1 MRLAA
6 ENWDKPVIVT
16 TNVQFF
22 ESLFA
27 SKSSKCRKLHN
38 IANSVIIFDEAQM
51 LPIEYLI
58 PCTKAIEELAFYYNC
73 TAVLCT
79 ATQPSLTSF
88 FEKIKPQEICH
99 SVKQNYEF
107 FKRTNIKYMNDIVD
121 NEEIAEKIKDNDK
134 DLIAL
139 LKGCESCQI
148 NYLKDKNGNFI
159 DLDLFTFFG
168 TFNRDVKFENRITVL
183 RHLKDNLTLTSNLP
197 SDFDGI
203 PTMNNQNSWFYWGG
217 NPENEKDI
225 TKLNELFI
233 IAISEDNN
241 LNIEEKFNECLD
253 ISGVGLSKLTT
264 GLFWINP
271 EKFMPIAGPVISHL
285 KRKFPNFEHEKEKG
299 AKAWDKIFKG
309 MKWEQ
314 YNIVLDYLKDDE
326 ENHLN
331 VKKSFKELSL
341 ESIESSVENEILENK
356 NIIFHGAPGTGK
368 TYSVLKAVESL
379 TGGDTSRYTLVQF
392 HPSYGYEDF
401 IDGIKP
407 VKGENSGNINLELE
421 NGTFK
426 DICKRAF
433 ENLKS
438 TEETKPYF
446 FIADEI
452 NRAELSRV
460 FGELLLCLEDDKRLR
475 IVDGNVEGTKIKTQN
490 SNLWEDKH
498 AVLIENNERFFGI
511 PENLYF
517 IGTMNDID
525 RSVDSFDMALRRRFT
540 WIRTEFNER
549 ALRETYSGHSKLE
562 NYIKICYELNDYI
575 TLDKEDGYGLGFD
588 YQLGQSYFLK
598 PKDLT
603 QDELD
608 IAWDKYIAPLLTE
621 YLRSIVEQHEIPKKL
636 EKAQNKFKLK

>member
-1 MRLAA
+1 MSNFTWV
-6 ENWDKPVIVT
+6 EIYKEIV
-16 TNVQFF
+16 
-22 ESLFA
+22 
-27 SKSSKCRKLHN
+27 
-38 IANSVIIFDEAQM
+38 
-51 LPIEYLI
+51 
-58 PCTKAIEELAFYYNC
+58 
-73 TAVLCT
+73 
-79 ATQPSLTSF
+79 
-88 FEKIKPQEICH
+88 
-99 SVKQNYEF
+99 
-107 FKRTNIKYMNDIVD
+107 
-121 NEEIAEKIKDNDK
+121 EKIKDKNTEYLVNLLKDCDSSNLKYLIKNDK
-134 DLIAL
+134 W
-139 LKGCESCQI
+139 I
-148 NYLKDKNGNFI
+148 NV
-159 DLDLFTFFG
+159 DLFTFFG
-168 TFNRDVKFENRITVL
+168 SFNRAGFESRKKILLHIIEKLELKVNEPLSDFNGIPVMENRNSFFYWAEDETKSGDLNKLNSLFAVAIGYQ
-183 RHLKDNLTLTSNLP
+183 K
-197 SDFDGI
+197 
-203 PTMNNQNSWFYWGG
+203 NNQNSSQAIDTVDSS
-217 NPENEKDI
+217 NNNQTPCQTIKDC
-225 TKLNELFI
+225 
-233 IAISEDNN
+233 
-241 LNIEEKFNECLD
+241 FNQCLE
-253 ISGVGLSKLTT
+253 IQGVGLSKLTT

-271 EKFMPIAGPVISHL
+271 ENFMPIAGPVIAYL
-285 KRKFPNFEHEKEKG
+285 KRKFPNFEYDNKKG
-299 AKAWDKIFKG
+299 AKAWDAIFKG
-309 MKWEQ
+309 MQWEQ
-314 YNIVLDYLKDDE
+314 YEEVLNFLNDE

-356 NIIFHGAPGTGK
+356 NVIFHGAPGTGK

-475 IVDGNVEGTKIKTQN
+475 IVDDNVEGTKIKTQN

-498 AVLIENNERFFGI
+498 AVLIENNQRFFGI

-540 WIRTEFNER
+540 WIRTEFNEK
-549 ALRETYSGHSKLE
+549 ALRERYLGYSKLE

>member
-1 MRLAA
+1 MSNFTWV
-6 ENWDKPVIVT
+6 EIYKEIV
-16 TNVQFF
+16 
-22 ESLFA
+22 
-27 SKSSKCRKLHN
+27 
-38 IANSVIIFDEAQM
+38 
-51 LPIEYLI
+51 
-58 PCTKAIEELAFYYNC
+58 
-73 TAVLCT
+73 
-79 ATQPSLTSF
+79 
-88 FEKIKPQEICH
+88 
-99 SVKQNYEF
+99 
-107 FKRTNIKYMNDIVD
+107 
-121 NEEIAEKIKDNDK
+121 EKIKDKNTE
-134 DLIAL
+134 DLVNL
-139 LKGCESCQI
+139 LKDCENCQI

-159 DLDLFTFFG
+159 ALDLFTFFG

-233 IAISEDNN
+233 FAIPEDKN

-285 KRKFPNFEHEKEKG
+285 KRKFPNFGHENEKG

-309 MKWEQ
+309 MQWEQ
-314 YNIVLDYLKDDE
+314 YEEVLNFLNNE
-326 ENHLN
+326 EINLN
-331 VKKSFKELSL
+331 GKKSFKELSL

-498 AVLIENNERFFGI
+498 AVLIENNQRFFGI

-549 ALRETYSGHSKLE
+549 ALRETYSGHNKLE
-562 NYIKICYELNDYI
+562 DYIKACYNLNDYI
-575 TLDKEDGYGLGFD
+575 TLDKGYGLGFD

-621 YLRSIVEQHEIPKKL
+621 YLRSVVEQHEIPKKL
-636 EKAQNKFKLK
+636 EDAQKIFKLK

>member
-1 MRLAA
+1 M
-6 ENWDKPVIVT
+6 
-16 TNVQFF
+16 
-22 ESLFA
+22 
-27 SKSSKCRKLHN
+27 
-38 IANSVIIFDEAQM
+38 
-51 LPIEYLI
+51 
-58 PCTKAIEELAFYYNC
+58 
-73 TAVLCT
+73 
-79 ATQPSLTSF
+79 
-88 FEKIKPQEICH
+88 
-99 SVKQNYEF
+99 
-107 FKRTNIKYMNDIVD
+107 
-121 NEEIAEKIKDNDK
+121 
-134 DLIAL
+134 
-139 LKGCESCQI
+139 
-148 NYLKDKNGNFI
+148 
-159 DLDLFTFFG
+159 
-168 TFNRDVKFENRITVL
+168 
-183 RHLKDNLTLTSNLP
+183 
-197 SDFDGI
+197 
-203 PTMNNQNSWFYWGG
+203 
-217 NPENEKDI
+217 
-225 TKLNELFI
+225 
-233 IAISEDNN
+233 
-241 LNIEEKFNECLD
+241 
-253 ISGVGLSKLTT
+253 
-264 GLFWINP
+264 
-271 EKFMPIAGPVISHL
+271 
-285 KRKFPNFEHEKEKG
+285 
-299 AKAWDKIFKG
+299 
-309 MKWEQ
+309 
-314 YNIVLDYLKDDE
+314 
-326 ENHLN
+326 
-331 VKKSFKELSL
+331 
-341 ESIESSVENEILENK
+341 
-356 NIIFHGAPGTGK
+356 
-368 TYSVLKAVESL
+368 LKAVESL

-460 FGELLLCLEDDKRLR
+460 FGELLLCLEEDKRLR

-498 AVLIENNERFFGI
+498 AVLIENNQRFFGI

-549 ALRETYSGHSKLE
+549 ALRETYSGHNKLE
-562 NYIKICYELNDYI
+562 DYIKACYNLNDYI
-575 TLDKEDGYGLGFD
+575 ILDKGYGLGFD

-621 YLRSIVEQHEIPKKL
+621 YLRSVVEQHEIPKKL
-636 EKAQNKFKLK
+636 EDAQKIFKLK

>member
-1 MRLAA
+1 MS
-6 ENWDKPVIVT
+6 NFSWV
-16 TNVQFF
+16 
-22 ESLFA
+22 
-27 SKSSKCRKLHN
+27 
-38 IANSVIIFDEAQM
+38 
-51 LPIEYLI
+51 
-58 PCTKAIEELAFYYNC
+58 
-73 TAVLCT
+73 
-79 ATQPSLTSF
+79 
-88 FEKIKPQEICH
+88 EIY
-99 SVKQNYEF
+99 K
-107 FKRTNIKYMNDIVD
+107 K
-121 NEEIAEKIKDNDK
+121 IAEVIKEKHTDELIDILK
-134 DLIAL
+134 D
-139 LKGCESCQI
+139 CESCKI
-148 NYLKDKNGNFI
+148 DYLKKKSNSNELI
-159 DLDLFTFFG
+159 NVDLFTFFG
-168 TFNRDVKFENRITVL
+168 SFNRGGFESRRKILQHISTKL
-183 RHLKDNLTLTSNLP
+183 DLCEYKLP
-197 SDFDGI
+197 LDFDGI
-203 PTMNNQNSWFYWGG
+203 PVMENRNSFFYWANDETKKDDLELLNTLFINAIGE
-217 NPENEKDI
+217 ENE
-225 TKLNELFI
+225 
-233 IAISEDNN
+233 
-241 LNIEEKFNECLD
+241 NIQKYFNKCLK

-271 EKFMPIAGPVISHL
+271 EKFMPIAGPVIAYL
-285 KRKFPNFEHEKEKG
+285 KRKFPKFEYEGEEG

-309 MKWEQ
+309 MEWKE
-314 YNIVLDYLKDDE
+314 YEKVLNFLNNEK
-326 ENHLN
+326 NHSN
-331 VKKSFKELSL
+331 GKKSFKELSL

-368 TYSVLKAVESL
+368 TYSVLKAVGSL

-549 ALRETYSGHSKLE
+549 ALREKYSEYNKLE
-562 NYIKICYELNDYI
+562 DYIKACYNLNDYI
-575 TLDKEDGYGLGFD
+575 TSDKGYGLGFD

-621 YLRSIVEQHEIPKKL
+621 YLRSVVEQHEIPKKL
-636 EKAQNKFKLK
+636 EDAQKIFKLK